1 MTRQERGFVIGLLRR
16 KKKQIEAV
24 GFATDDPARSRWE
37 EQAVEKAIFA
47 LDKPLFPLSPFV

>member
-37 EQAVEKAIFA
+37 EQAIEQAILS